1 MSDSSGNNHN
11 IPQLVQDE
19 GCPVKFYD
27 WKSFLKQFFKPR
39 SSLTTYHHFR
49 ADKESPGI
57 VFVKEYC
64 DSLEKEFRLLK
75 KRVVID
81 SSMPS
86 ELPRKGLD
94 AMRQWCLY
102 QEIRPL
108 CYDNKDITCPKPTV
122 PKPEITIVE
131 HVDKTRKCSYCK
143 ETGHDKRRNGEI
155 LCPMMPKWHDIKH
168 LYMLYYCIYYV

>member
-1 MSDSSGNNHN
+1 MSSRNTHN
-11 IPQLVQDE
+11 IPQLVQDK
-19 GCPVKFYD
+19 GCPVKSDD
-27 WKSFLKQFFKPR
+27 WKTFLKQFFKPL
-39 SSLTTYHHFR
+39 SSLTTYHPFR

-94 AMRQWCLY
+94 AMRQWYLY
-102 QEIRPL
+102 QEIRAL
-108 CYDNKDITCPKPTV
+108 CYGNKDITCPKPTV
-122 PKPEITIVE
+122 PNPEITIVE

-143 ETGHDKRRNGEI
+143 ETGHEKSRNGEI
-155 LCPMMPKWHDIKH
+155 LGPMMPK
-168 LYMLYYCIYYV
+168 